1 MKQFKFL
8 GPTLLLLFAFA
19 VLAISLLVAN
29 RRQAAGINQLEL
41 SPESVQNQEE

>member
-1 MKQFKFL
+1 MAKL
-8 GPTLLLLFAFA
+8 GTAFLLLFAFA

-41 SPESVQNQEE
+41 SPESVQTQEE